1 MTEEELYK
9 MPLNNLFNLMI
20 IKIDE
25 LMVYVNHH
33 DHKNMVEV
41 QKEVEMLQRVII
53 AKRAAEMPAK

>member
-1 MTEEELYK
+1 MYK

-41 QKEVEMLQRVII
+41 QKEVEMLQRVIV